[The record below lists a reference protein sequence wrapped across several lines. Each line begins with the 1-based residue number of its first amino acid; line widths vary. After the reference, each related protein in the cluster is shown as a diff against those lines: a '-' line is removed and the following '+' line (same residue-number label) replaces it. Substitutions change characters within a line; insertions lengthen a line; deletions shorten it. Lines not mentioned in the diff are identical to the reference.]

1 MDITM
6 LIRLLTWCTLINGAV
21 LLFWTLFLVCAP
33 DLVYRTQ
40 RRWFALS
47 RSTCMAVIY
56 ALVGLY
62 KMLFLFFNVVPLCA
76 LLIIF

>member
-1 MDITM
+1 MDIVT
-6 LIRLLTWCTLINGAV
+6 LTRFLTWCTLINGGI

-62 KMLFLFFNVVPLCA
+62 KMLFLCFNLVPLCA
-76 LLIIF
+76 LLIVG